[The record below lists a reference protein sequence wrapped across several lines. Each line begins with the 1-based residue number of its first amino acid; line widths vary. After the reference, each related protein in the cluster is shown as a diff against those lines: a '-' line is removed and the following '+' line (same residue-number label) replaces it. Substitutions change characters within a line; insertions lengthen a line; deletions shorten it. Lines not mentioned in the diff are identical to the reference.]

1 MLCSIFLWRLTR
13 NKAHVLDNEHPQL
26 FELLAKALDVVA
38 DDPVVYIYIRSVI
51 EYIEGPRHINLQRR
65 GDAVGFPFLLVQQAL
80 VQVAQDEDIFG
91 LWVVQVGLVNDAYTA
106 VNHRF
111 FHGFKPVSIAHDQL
125 TQAENEV
132 GLEGQRAFI
141 VRIVQ
146 VQVHRVDVVGAG
158 GRDSYDLPMQTFH
171 QRRVLGLRVT
181 DDDVIL
187 GADEKRIGDLTFCR
201 KRLAAAGSA

>member
-1 MLCSIFLWRLTR
+1 MELIHIVTGVFPRRAVFRHAPPNL
-13 NKAHVLDNEHPQL
+13 VLDNEHPQL

-80 VQVAQDEDIFG
+80 VQVAQDGDIFG

-125 TQAENEV
+125 TQGEDEV
-132 GLEGQRAFI
+132 RFQRQGVII
-141 VRIVQ
+141 VGVVQ
-146 VQVHRVDVVGAG
+146 VNIHGIDIIRAG
-158 GRDSYDLPMQTFH
+158 GSNTDHLTVQSLDQGKIFAF
-171 QRRVLGLRVT
+171 RVT
-181 DDDVIL
+181 DENI
-187 GADEKRIGDLTFCR
+187 I
-201 KRLAAAGSA
+201 